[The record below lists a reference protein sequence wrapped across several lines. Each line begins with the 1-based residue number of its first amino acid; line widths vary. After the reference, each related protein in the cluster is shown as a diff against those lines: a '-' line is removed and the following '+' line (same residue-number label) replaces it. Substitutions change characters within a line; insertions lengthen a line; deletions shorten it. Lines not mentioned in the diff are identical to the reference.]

1 MFNKKSNGS
10 HEKKVREA
18 SRGGEIVKLDREN
31 DSSPDHRDRPHNQY
45 SEKFKRRVAAAAS
58 VSGVKLTWVG
68 LRFNVLPNMVQVWRD
83 EYSDK

>member
-1 MFNKKSNGS
+1 MFNKKSNDT

-18 SRGGEIVKLDREN
+18 AMGGEIVKLDRE
-31 DSSPDHRDRPHNQY
+31 DHSSHDHRDRPHNQY
-45 SEKFKRRVAAAAS
+45 SEEFKRRVAAAAA

-68 LRFNVLPNMVQVWRD
+68 LRFNVLPDMVQVWRD